1 MPIRLSLKVAL
12 PYYGGNMNSGF
23 TPPPAPIFP
32 TPNTESVKRVNYVPL
47 TILGVFGIIGIYFLC
62 CAFTDSQTVVE
73 AAPFSSSSAPA
84 LDSAKNIIARAPSG
98 VIEPPATATPV
109 IPVDIHRVEQKQ
121 KFGKARSMEL
131 REKAL
136 ASTGIVPVVN
146 REAKALRESSQPLA
160 RFDGNNPFRNADVDS
175 AIQGLIAAHGLREG
189 DANGQTEKEAFLKSQ
204 RDDFR
209 LDSPMI
215 EPQGFREIKTGS
227 VIPATLITGVNSD
240 LPGELIGQVARNVF
254 DSRTGDVLL
263 IPAGTKLFGRYDS
276 AVVYGQARV
285 LIAWDRLIHPDGRAI
300 ALKSMSGADVTG
312 AAGFADEV
320 HNHYGRIFGSALLM
334 SAISAG
340 VQLSQPSARTFGGY
354 DAQQQIA
361 ASLGQQMGQVG
372 MEVTRKNL
380 NVQPTIVIRPGH
392 RFNVIVN
399 KDILIPERNGET
411 E

>member
-1 MPIRLSLKVAL
+1 
-12 PYYGGNMNSGF
+12 MNSGF
-23 TPPPAPIFP
+23 TPPPAPIIP

-47 TILGVFGIIGIYFLC
+47 TIGTGITLVGVYILYCTL
-62 CAFTDSQTVVE
+62 THSQAAVE
-73 AAPFSSSSAPA
+73 AAPFSSNSSPA
-84 LDSAKNIIARAPSG
+84 LGSAKNIIARAPSG
-98 VIEPPATATPV
+98 VIEPPATATPAA
-109 IPVDIHRVEQKQ
+109 PVEIRRVEQKQ
-121 KFGKARSMEL
+121 KMGNARSMEL

-136 ASTGIVPVVN
+136 ASTGVVPVVN
-146 REAKALRESSQPLA
+146 REAKALRESSHPLA
-160 RFDGNNPFRNADVDS
+160 RFDGSNPFRNADVDS
-175 AIQGLIAAHGLREG
+175 AIQGLLAAHGMNNSETN
-189 DANGQTEKEAFLKSQ
+189 DQTQKEAFLKSQ

-209 LDSPMI
+209 LDSPVV

-240 LPGELIGQVARNVF
+240 LPGELIGQVARDVF

-263 IPAGTKLFGRYDS
+263 IPAGSKLFGRYDS
-276 AVVYGQARV
+276 AIVYGQARV
-285 LIAWDRLIHPDGRAI
+285 LVAWDRLVHPDGRAI
-300 ALKSMSGADVTG
+300 ALKNMSGADVSG

-334 SAISAG
+334 SVISAG

-354 DAQQQIA
+354 SAQQQIA

-380 NVQPTIVIRPGH
+380 RVQPTIMIRPGL

-399 KDILIPERNGET
+399 KDILIPDRKGEA